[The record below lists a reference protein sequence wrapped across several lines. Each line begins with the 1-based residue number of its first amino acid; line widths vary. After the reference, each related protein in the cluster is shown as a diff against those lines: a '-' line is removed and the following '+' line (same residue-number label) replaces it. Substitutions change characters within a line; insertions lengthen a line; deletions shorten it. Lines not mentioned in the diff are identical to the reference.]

1 MSRIETHL
9 NIICSADVIE
19 QARALAAHFPGG
31 AGMLVTPLYTGAE
44 LTHYISTGCI
54 EQSVADM
61 LDNPAAFAAA
71 IGADPAHVQSIRDQM
86 DISTGPYQDAL
97 TQQGLTLEASDAE

>member
-1 MSRIETHL
+1 MRIETFRT
-9 NIICSADVIE
+9 IIVAAAVVE

-31 AGMLVTPLYTGAE
+31 EGMLVTPLYTGAE
-44 LTHYISTGCI
+44 LTHYISTGKI

-61 LDNPAAFAAA
+61 LDNPSAFADA
-71 IGADPAHVQSIRDQM
+71 IGADPVQVQAIRDQM

-97 TQQGLTLEASDAE
+97 ARLGLTLEASE